1 MDGCRRRRP
10 PVAGVPLGSVR
21 QPRYNTFHRRLT
33 ELTRGVGMLDS
44 PVSQNANASATTTPR
59 PRPSYAQECNRLKLL
74 LGDQIERHALREAR
88 QTVISLLCLNPTD
101 TDVLQARAL
110 IDEQMAVAPPHPVG
124 EVRCLSSHK
133 SWVNCVAFAPDGRT
147 ALSGGGGDTRVAG
160 VRNLDRSIRWWDV
173 ETGKERRRYL
183 GRLGMVTSIAVAADA
198 QRAVASNY
206 GGGVYLWD
214 LESGNTLRQF
224 DPSVAN
230 VHGVAWSPDDRHVLA
245 CGQDRCIHVWEA
257 DTGVRVLRL
266 TGHTDTVSSIACSA
280 DGQRILSGGYDHTLR
295 LWDATRGA
303 VVHCFLGHTDRVL
316 AVAMSSDSR
325 LALSGGVDQTIRWW
339 DCETGKELGCLK
351 GHTAPVHSVA
361 FSPDGHRALSGS
373 ADGTVRVWDLT
384 AGRELTCLH
393 GHRDQVM
400 SVAYSPD
407 GNYALSGSRDT
418 TVRLWQL
425 PVANV
430 SAVPAEAKALL
441 DRLPYSQVGS
451 CIEALCHTRILDSGQ
466 TAELTRAMRV
476 RFSSPKALVG
486 HLLDR
491 GWVTTYQLQKLI
503 DGRGSELRLG
513 DYALR
518 EGLGTGGMGQVFKA
532 QRVGSTLEVALKIV
546 LPELTADAE
555 ALKQFQWEIK
565 ALSKMS
571 HPNII
576 KTYDA
581 GHDNDRHFFTME
593 YVEGI
598 DLYQLVQQFG
608 PLPVEQARDY
618 VRQAALGLEHAHEHC
633 LIHRDIKPANLFL
646 TFPAGESAGENAPAT
661 AVVKILDW
669 GLAGLRLPK
678 GRQAAERL
686 PREENV
692 GTADYISP
700 EQAVNSKAAD
710 IRTDIY
716 SLGCTLYHLLAGTPP
731 FPGKTTMQKLLKHQ
745 KEEPLPIQKLRPD
758 VPDALARAIQK
769 MMSKRPE
776 ERYPTPSV
784 AAVALAMAKQAGR

>member
-1 MDGCRRRRP
+1 MRR
-10 PVAGVPLGSVR
+10 S
-21 QPRYNTFHRRLT
+21 F
-33 ELTRGVGMLDS
+33 E
-44 PVSQNANASATTTPR
+44 
-59 PRPSYAQECNRLKLL
+59 QECNRLKLL

-88 QTVISLLCLNPTD
+88 LTVISLLCLNPTD
-101 TDVLQARAL
+101 ADVLQARAL

-124 EVRCLSSHK
+124 ELRCFTSHK
-133 SWVNCVAFAPDGRT
+133 SWVNCVVFSPDGRT
-147 ALSGGGGDTRVAG
+147 ALSGGGGDTRVSG
-160 VRNLDRSIRWWDV
+160 TRNLDRSIRWWDV
-173 ETGKERRRYL
+173 ETGKELRRYL
-183 GRLGMVTSIAVAADA
+183 GRLGMVTSIAYSYDGKRGVS
-198 QRAVASNY
+198 SNY
-206 GGGVYLWD
+206 GGGIYIWD
-214 LESGNTLRQF
+214 LQSGDTLRQI
-224 DPSVAN
+224 DPSVVL
-230 VHGVAWSPDDRHVLA
+230 VHGVAWLPDDRCVLA
-245 CGQDRCIHVWEA
+245 CGKDRCIHMWEA
-257 DTGVRVLRL
+257 ATGARVLRL
-266 TGHTDTVSSIACSA
+266 TGHTDTVSSIAVAA
-280 DGQRILSGGYDHTLR
+280 DGRRVLSGGYDHSLR
-295 LWDATRGA
+295 LWDLATA
-303 VVHCFLGHTDRVL
+303 KQLHCFTGHSERVL
-316 AVAMSSDSR
+316 TVAMSSDGAK
-325 LALSGGVDQTIRWW
+325 ALSGGLDPTIRWW
-339 DCETGKELGCLK
+339 DCETGSELGRLS

-361 FSPDGHRALSGS
+361 FSADGQRALSGS
-373 ADGTVRVWDLT
+373 ADGTLRLWDLAT
-384 AGRELTCLH
+384 GRELTCLK
-393 GHRDQVM
+393 GHTDQVM
-400 SVAYSPD
+400 AVAYSPD
-407 GNYALSGSRDT
+407 GNYALSASRDT

-430 SAVPAEAKALL
+430 SAAPVEAKAVLE
-441 DRLPYSQVGS
+441 RLPYSQVGTF
-451 CIEALCHTRILDSGQ
+451 IEAIGRTRILDSAQ
-466 TAELTRAMRV
+466 TAALSGTMRTRFA
-476 RFSSPKALVG
+476 SPKLLAE
-486 HLLDR
+486 HLLDI
-491 GWVTTYQLQKLI
+491 GWVTTYQLQELI
-503 DGRGSELRLG
+503 EGRGSDLRLG

-532 QRVGSTLEVALKIV
+532 RRAGTTHDVALKIV

-565 ALSKMS
+565 ALSQMS

-593 YVEGI
+593 YIEGI

-646 TFPAGESAGENAPAT
+646 TFPSTESPEAGPRAM
-661 AVVKILDW
+661 AVVKVLDW

-678 GRQAAERL
+678 GRQASERL

-700 EQAVNSKAAD
+700 EQAVNSKGAD

-745 KEEPLPIQKLRPD
+745 KEEPVAIQKLRPD
-758 VPDALARAIQK
+758 VPDALARVIQK

-776 ERYPTPSV
+776 ERYATPAG
-784 AAVALAMAKQAGR
+784 AAVALATAHGAPKSTLPSRDR